1 MTEKTLI
8 IAEKPSV
15 AADLAKVLPGK
26 FKREKNH
33 FEGDRYVVSYAIG
46 HLVSICYPEE
56 IDPIYQKW
64 DMVNLP
70 ILPDTF
76 PLKGLTGTKSQLNA
90 LQKLIRRKD
99 IKEIVNACDAGRE
112 GELIFKYILKYV
124 WNKAVAKK
132 TCKRLW
138 LQSMTA
144 DAIKK
149 AFATLRENQE
159 LQPLEDTALCRS
171 ESDWLIGINATRAL
185 TGFNSRRGGFFLT
198 PCGRVQTPTL
208 SLLVKR
214 ERSRLEFVSKP
225 YWNLLAHFSFGNE
238 SYEGKWIDATFVK
251 DPLDSYKKA
260 DRVWKS
266 ENADA
271 IIAKC
276 TGKPARI
283 KEKSKKSTQSA
294 PALFDLTSLQREANS
309 RFGFSA
315 KNTLGLAQALYE
327 RHKVLTYPRTDS
339 KHLPEDYIPTVKN
352 TLKSQLSWKLGSF
365 ASQALEEK
373 YVRPDKRIFNNV
385 KISDHHAIIPTTLLP
400 SNLSEPE
407 LKIYQLVVQRFLA
420 VFFPPAEFQ
429 NTKRYSYVEEETFL
443 TEGKILLEAGWKAI
457 YGSVEGGGQDKILAP
472 VPAGAAI
479 LCQNVAK
486 QDQETKPP
494 ARFNEATLL
503 SAMENSDKLVEDDEL
518 ADAMKER
525 GLGTPATRAAIIEKL
540 IKEKYVIREGKDLT
554 PTGKA
559 FELLALLEAMKIEVL
574 ASPEMTGEWEFKLNQ
589 ILKGEFTRDQFMAE
603 IRSMTRHII
612 DQVKNFENDEVRQEA
627 SFSPV
632 GGIRIFLSPTAYVSE
647 DQKISIR
654 KILGGRMLAE
664 AEVIALL
671 KGETI
676 GPFSDFR
683 SKKGKPFTA
692 SVRLVNNKI
701 EFSFADSNADLDIE
715 AIKNGP
721 SLGNSPT
728 DGTAV
733 YATPMAYMSESA
745 LEGADKGLKISR
757 IILSKEITEENI
769 RQLLSE
775 GKTKL
780 IEGFISKKRRP
791 FDAYLVLEKNGKV
804 TFEFPPRKSKQQQQR
819 N

>member
-1 MTEKTLI
+1 MTEKILV

-26 FKREKNH
+26 FKKEKTH
-33 FEGDRYVVSYAIG
+33 FEGDNYVVSYAIG

-64 DMVNLP
+64 NMDTLP
-70 ILPDTF
+70 ILPDAF
-76 PLKGLTGTKSQLNA
+76 PLKGLDGTKGQLNA

-99 IKEIVNACDAGRE
+99 ITQIINACDAGRE
-112 GELIFKYILKYV
+112 GELIFKYIIKYV
-124 WNKAVAKK
+124 WNNSVAKK
-132 TCKRLW
+132 SFKRLW
-138 LQSMTA
+138 LQSMTT
-144 DAIKK
+144 DSIKH
-149 AFATLRENQE
+149 AFSCLRENEE
-159 LQPLEDTALCRS
+159 LRPLEDTALCRS

-214 ERSRLEFVSKP
+214 ERARHKFIARP
-225 YWNLLAHFSFGNE
+225 YWNLLAHFTFNEE
-238 SYEGKWIDATFVK
+238 SYDGKWINVSFVK
-251 DPLDSYKKA
+251 NPKDPYEKA
-260 DRVWKS
+260 DRIWKIEEAES
-266 ENADA
+266 
-271 IIAKC
+271 IIARC
-276 TGKPARI
+276 TGKPATI
-283 KEKSKKSTQSA
+283 EEESKKTTQSS
-294 PALFDLTSLQREANS
+294 PQLYDLTSLQREANS

-315 KNTLGLAQALYE
+315 INTLGIAQALYE

-339 KHLPEDYIPTVKN
+339 KHLPEDYIATVKN
-352 TLKSQLSWKLGSF
+352 TLKSQADWKLGKF
-365 ASQALEEK
+365 AVEALDK
-373 YVRPDKRIFNNV
+373 NYVRPNVRIFNNA
-385 KISDHHAIIPTTLLP
+385 KISDHHAVIPTTLLP

-407 LKIYQLVVQRFLA
+407 FKIYQMVVQRFLA
-420 VFFPPAEFQ
+420 VFFPPAEFL
-429 NTKRYSYVEEETFL
+429 NTKRLSHVLEETFL

-457 YGSVEGGGQDKILAP
+457 YGTIGGDGQDKIIAP
-472 VPAGAAI
+472 VPKNTPI
-479 LCQNVAK
+479 SCSNI
-486 QDQETKPP
+486 DRENQETKPP

-540 IKEKYVIREGKDLT
+540 IKEKYVVREGKDLT

-589 ILKGEFTRDQFMAE
+589 ILKGEFTRDKFMDE
-603 IRSMTRHII
+603 IKSMTRHII
-612 DQVKNFENDEVRQEA
+612 DQVKNFESNEVREEA

-632 GGIRIFLSPTAYVSE
+632 NNIRFFSSPTAYISE
-647 DQKISIR
+647 DQKTSIR
-654 KILGGRMLAE
+654 KILGGRMLSE
-664 AEVIALL
+664 PDVVALL
-671 KGETI
+671 KGDTI

-692 SVRLVNNKI
+692 SVRLANNKI
-701 EFSFADSNADLDIE
+701 DFMFADSNADLDIDT
-715 AIKNGP
+715 IKQGN
-721 SLGNSPT
+721 SLGISPI
-728 DGTAV
+728 DGTKV
-733 YATPMAYMSESA
+733 FATPMAFMSESA
-745 LEGADKGLKISR
+745 LDGEEKGLKINR

-769 RQLLSE
+769 TQLLSQGRTE
-775 GKTKL
+775 L
-780 IEGFISKKRRP
+780 IEGFISKRKRP
-791 FDAYLVLEKNGKV
+791 FDAFLVLAKNGKV
-804 TFEFPPRKSKQQQQR
+804 TFEFPPRKSKQKEQK